1 MHIHIILA
9 STRWETKIKML
20 RTANRGK
27 LIEEQWYKEDYL
39 HLYVKNFGAK
49 EQFRERRDS
58 ITKQKKY
65 IAKLNALFF

>member
-1 MHIHIILA
+1 
-9 STRWETKIKML
+9 ML